1 MNTRVAVY
9 TFIAVLSLFIGCSS
23 ISVTSDYD
31 PATDF
36 SKLKTYQWL
45 HAKEAGDDA
54 LAKNPLIGKR
64 VEEGVKKALEA
75 KGYTLD
81 EIGTPDFYVAA
92 HAGAKDKINVT
103 DYGYAYGGYWGRYGG
118 YGRNVD
124 VSYYTEA
131 TLFIDIAQKVG
142 DKIELIWRGAG
153 TGTVEDRPMEERQ
166 QRIDDATM
174 KILAE
179 FPPGKK

>member
-1 MNTRVAVY
+1 MITKVVVCAVVVAMIV
-9 TFIAVLSLFIGCSS
+9 FAGCSS

-45 HAKEAGDDA
+45 HAKTASDDA
-54 LAKNPLIGKR
+54 LAKNPLIAKR

-81 EIGTPDFYVAA
+81 EVGTPDFYVAA

-131 TLFIDIAQKVG
+131 TLFIDIAQKVE

-179 FPPGKK
+179 FPPVKK

>member
-1 MNTRVAVY
+1 MNTRIVVYAIVVAM
-9 TFIAVLSLFIGCSS
+9 SLFVGCSS

-45 HAKEAGDDA
+45 HSKGAEDA
-54 LAKNPLIGKR
+54 LVKNPLIGKR

-92 HAGAKDKINVT
+92 HAGVSDKINVT

-124 VSYYTEA
+124 VSYYKEA

-142 DKIELIWRGAG
+142 DKIELMWRGAG

-166 QRIDDATM
+166 QRIDEATM
-174 KILAE
+174 KILGD